1 MINESLQP
9 STPERPAASNNDA
22 AQEWVLE
29 VEGLTVSF
37 PGLFKT
43 VKAVRGI
50 DLKVRRGEILGL
62 VGESGSGKSMTA
74 MSCLGLMPDAAR
86 LGGSVKVAGQQVNGA
101 SASQLADLRGGGA
114 AMIFQNPMKA
124 LNPFFTVGRQMF
136 DVIGCHR
143 QLSKAQIR
151 AEALNSLEAVSMPD
165 PSLALAKYP
174 HQMSGGQLQRVVI
187 AMALACRPK
196 LLIADE
202 PTTALDVTVQAQIIA
217 LLRKLAQEQDLAIL
231 FITHNLG
238 VMASL
243 CDRVAVM
250 YAGEVVESGPVGQV
264 FKRPAHPYT
273 LKLMGTV
280 PKLGQGS
287 QPLGFIPG
295 QVPNMAVPPAGCAFN
310 PRCERATGR
319 CVQAAPRVE
328 IGEGHWAACHN
339 TLVKV

>member
-1 MINESLQP
+1 MIDESLQY
-9 STPERPAASNNDA
+9 SAIEHLAASNNDA
-22 AQEWVLE
+22 AQDLVLE

-50 DLKVRRGEILGL
+50 DLQVRRGEILGL
-62 VGESGSGKSMTA
+62 VGESGSGKSLTA
-74 MSCLGLMPDAAR
+74 MSCLGLMPEAAR
-86 LGGSVKVAGQQVNGA
+86 LEGSVRVAGQQVNGA
-101 SASQLADLRGGGA
+101 SASQLAVLRGGGA

-151 AEALNSLEAVSMPD
+151 AEALSSLEAVSMPD
-165 PSLALAKYP
+165 PPLALAKYP
-174 HQMSGGQLQRVVI
+174 HQLSGGQLQRVVI

-217 LLRKLAQEQDLAIL
+217 LLRKLAREQDLAIL

-238 VMASL
+238 VVASL

-280 PKLGQGS
+280 PKLGQGL

-295 QVPNMAVPPAGCAFN
+295 QVPNMAAPPPGCAFN

-319 CVQAAPRVE
+319 CNHAAPRVV
-328 IGEGHWAACHN
+328 IGKEHWAACHN
-339 TLVKV
+339 ILVKV

>member
-9 STPERPAASNNDA
+9 STPERLAASNNDA
-22 AQEWVLE
+22 AQELVLE

-238 VMASL
+238 VVASL

-295 QVPNMAVPPAGCAFN
+295 QVPNMAAPPAGCAFN

>member
-1 MINESLQP
+1 MIDESLQY
-9 STPERPAASNNDA
+9 SAIESLAASNNDA
-22 AQEWVLE
+22 AQDLVLE

-74 MSCLGLMPDAAR
+74 MSCLGLMPEAAR
-86 LGGSVKVAGQQVNGA
+86 LGGSVRVAGQQVNGA
-101 SASQLADLRGGGA
+101 SASQLAALRGGGA

-124 LNPFFTVGRQMF
+124 LNPFFTIGRQMF

-151 AEALNSLEAVSMPD
+151 AEALSSLEAVSMPD

-217 LLRKLAQEQDLAIL
+217 LLRKLAREQDLAIL

-238 VMASL
+238 VVASL

-250 YAGEVVESGPVGQV
+250 YAGEVVESGPVGEV

-280 PKLGQGS
+280 PKLGQGP
-287 QPLGFIPG
+287 QALGFIPG
-295 QVPNMAVPPAGCAFN
+295 QVPNMAAPPAGCAFN

-319 CVQAAPRVE
+319 CNHAAPRVV
-328 IGEGHWAACHN
+328 IGKEHWAACHN
-339 TLVKV
+339 ILVKV

>member
-9 STPERPAASNNDA
+9 STLEQLAASKNDA
-22 AQEWVLE
+22 AQDLVLE

-74 MSCLGLMPDAAR
+74 MSCLGLMPEAAR

-143 QLSKAQIR
+143 RLSKAQIR
-151 AEALNSLEAVSMPD
+151 AEALSSLEAVSMPD
-165 PSLALAKYP
+165 PTLALGKYP

-238 VMASL
+238 VVASL

-280 PKLGQGS
+280 PKLGQDPS
-287 QPLGFIPG
+287 PWASSPG
-295 QVPNMAVPPAGCAFN
+295 RCRTWRLLRLAVPSIHVVN
-310 PRCERATGR
+310 
-319 CVQAAPRVE
+319 APLDDALRLRR
-328 IGEGHWAACHN
+328 G
-339 TLVKV
+339 

>member
-1 MINESLQP
+1 MINESLKT
-9 STPERPAASNNDA
+9 STLESLAASNNEA
-22 AQEWVLE
+22 AQDLVLE

-74 MSCLGLMPDAAR
+74 MSCLGLMPEAAR

-101 SASQLADLRGGGA
+101 SASQLAVLRGGGA

-151 AEALNSLEAVSMPD
+151 AEALSSLEAVSMPD
-165 PSLALAKYP
+165 PTLALGKYP

-217 LLRKLAQEQDLAIL
+217 LLRKLAREQDLAIL

-238 VMASL
+238 VVASL

-250 YAGEVVESGPVGQV
+250 YAGEVVESGPVGEV

-280 PKLGQGS
+280 PKLGQGP
-287 QPLGFIPG
+287 QALGFIPG
-295 QVPNMAVPPAGCAFN
+295 QVPNMADPPAGCAFN

-319 CVQAAPRVE
+319 CNHAAPRVV
-328 IGEGHWAACHN
+328 IGKEHWAACHN
-339 TLVKV
+339 ILVKV

>member
-9 STPERPAASNNDA
+9 STPERLADSNNDA
-22 AQEWVLE
+22 AQELVLE

-74 MSCLGLMPDAAR
+74 MSCLGLMPEAAR

-101 SASQLADLRGGGA
+101 SVSQLADLRGGGA

-151 AEALNSLEAVSMPD
+151 AEALSSLEAVSMPD
-165 PSLALAKYP
+165 PYLALGKYP

-238 VMASL
+238 VVASL

-273 LKLMGTV
+273 LKLLGTV

-295 QVPNMAVPPAGCAFN
+295 QVPNMAAPPAGCAFN

>member
-1 MINESLQP
+1 MIDESLQY
-9 STPERPAASNNDA
+9 SAIESLAASNNDA
-22 AQEWVLE
+22 AQDLVLE

-74 MSCLGLMPDAAR
+74 MSCLGLMPEAAR
-86 LGGSVKVAGQQVNGA
+86 LGGSVRVAGQQVNGA
-101 SASQLADLRGGGA
+101 SASQLAVLRGGGA

-124 LNPFFTVGRQMF
+124 LNPFFTIGRQMF

-151 AEALNSLEAVSMPD
+151 AEALSSLEAVSMPD

-217 LLRKLAQEQDLAIL
+217 LLRKLAREQDLAIL

-238 VMASL
+238 VVASL

-250 YAGEVVESGPVGQV
+250 YAGEVVESGPVGEV

-280 PKLGQGS
+280 PKLGQGP
-287 QPLGFIPG
+287 QALGFIPG
-295 QVPNMAVPPAGCAFN
+295 QVPNMAAPPAGCAFN

-319 CVQAAPRVE
+319 CNHAAPRVV
-328 IGEGHWAACHN
+328 IGKEHWAACHN
-339 TLVKV
+339 ILVKV

>member
-1 MINESLQP
+1 MIEQSLLH
-9 STPERPAASNNDA
+9 PALEPLVATHTDA
-22 AQEWVLE
+22 AEDLVLE

-37 PGLFKT
+37 PGLFQT

-50 DLKVRRGEILGL
+50 DLTVKRGEILGL

-74 MSCLGLMPDAAR
+74 MSCLGLMPESAR
-86 LGGSVKVAGQQVNGA
+86 LEGRIKVAGQQVNGA
-101 SASQLADLRGGGA
+101 SQSQLAALRGGGA

-124 LNPFFTVGRQMF
+124 LNPFFTVGRQMC

-143 QLSKAQIR
+143 SLGKAQIR
-151 AEALNSLEAVSMPD
+151 AEAQSALEAVSMPD
-165 PSLALAKYP
+165 PHLALNKYP

-217 LLRKLAQEQDLAIL
+217 LLRKLAREQELAIL
-231 FITHNLG
+231 FITHDLG
-238 VMASL
+238 VVASL

-280 PKLGQGS
+280 PKLGQGRQS
-287 QPLGFIPG
+287 LDFIPG
-295 QVPNMAVPPAGCAFN
+295 QVPNMAAPPAGCAFN

-319 CVQAAPRVE
+319 CHQAAPRVT
-328 IGEGHWAACHN
+328 ISNGHWAACHN
-339 TLVKV
+339 TLVTV

>member
-1 MINESLQP
+1 MIDESLQY
-9 STPERPAASNNDA
+9 STIERLAAANNDA
-22 AQEWVLE
+22 AKDLVLE

-43 VKAVRGI
+43 VQAVRGI
-50 DLKVRRGEILGL
+50 DLKIRRGEILGL

-74 MSCLGLMPDAAR
+74 MSCLGLMPEAAR
-86 LGGSVKVAGQQVNGA
+86 LGGSVRVAGQQVNGA
-101 SASQLADLRGGGA
+101 SASQLAVLRGGGA

-124 LNPFFTVGRQMF
+124 LNPFFTVGRQMI

-143 QLSKAQIR
+143 QLSKAEIR
-151 AEALNSLEAVSMPD
+151 AEALSSLEAVSMPD

-217 LLRKLAQEQDLAIL
+217 LLRKLAREQDLAIL

-238 VMASL
+238 VVASL

-250 YAGEVVESGPVGQV
+250 YAGEVVESGPVGEV

-280 PKLGQGS
+280 PKLGQGP

-295 QVPNMAVPPAGCAFN
+295 QVPNMAAPPAGCAFN

-319 CVQAAPRVE
+319 CNHAAPRVV
-328 IGEGHWAACHN
+328 IGKEHWAACHN
-339 TLVKV
+339 ILVKV

>member
-1 MINESLQP
+1 MIDESLQY
-9 STPERPAASNNDA
+9 SAIEHLAASNNDA
-22 AQEWVLE
+22 AQDLVLE

-74 MSCLGLMPDAAR
+74 MSCLGLMPEAAR
-86 LGGSVKVAGQQVNGA
+86 LGGSVRVAGQQVNGA
-101 SASQLADLRGGGA
+101 SASQLAVLRGGGA

-124 LNPFFTVGRQMF
+124 LNPFFTIGRQMF

-143 QLSKAQIR
+143 QLSKEQIR
-151 AEALNSLEAVSMPD
+151 AEALSSLEAVSMPD
-165 PSLALAKYP
+165 PPLALGKYP

-217 LLRKLAQEQDLAIL
+217 LLRKLAREQDLAIL

-238 VMASL
+238 VVASL

-250 YAGEVVESGPVGQV
+250 YAGEVVESGPVGEV

-280 PKLGQGS
+280 PKLGQGP

-295 QVPNMAVPPAGCAFN
+295 QVPNMAAPPAGCAFN

-319 CVQAAPRVE
+319 CHQAAPRVE

-339 TLVKV
+339 ILVKV

>member
-1 MINESLQP
+1 M
-9 STPERPAASNNDA
+9 
-22 AQEWVLE
+22 
-29 VEGLTVSF
+29 SF

-74 MSCLGLMPDAAR
+74 MSCLGLMPEAAR
-86 LGGSVKVAGQQVNGA
+86 LEGSVRVAGQQVNGA
-101 SASQLADLRGGGA
+101 SASQLAALRGGGA

-124 LNPFFTVGRQMF
+124 LNPFFTVGRQMI

-143 QLSKAQIR
+143 QLSKAEIR
-151 AEALNSLEAVSMPD
+151 AEALSSLEAVSMPD

-217 LLRKLAQEQDLAIL
+217 LLRKLAREQDLAIL

-238 VMASL
+238 VVASL

-250 YAGEVVESGPVGQV
+250 YAGEVVESGPVGEV

-280 PKLGQGS
+280 PKLGQGP
-287 QPLGFIPG
+287 QALGFIPG
-295 QVPNMAVPPAGCAFN
+295 QVPNMAAPPAGCAFN

-319 CVQAAPRVE
+319 CNHAAPRVV
-328 IGEGHWAACHN
+328 IGKEHWAACHN
-339 TLVKV
+339 ILVKV

>member
-1 MINESLQP
+1 
-9 STPERPAASNNDA
+9 
-22 AQEWVLE
+22 
-29 VEGLTVSF
+29 
-37 PGLFKT
+37 
-43 VKAVRGI
+43 
-50 DLKVRRGEILGL
+50 
-62 VGESGSGKSMTA
+62 MTA
-74 MSCLGLMPDAAR
+74 MSCLGLMPEAAR

-143 QLSKAQIR
+143 RLSKAQIR
-151 AEALNSLEAVSMPD
+151 AEALSSLEAVSMPD
-165 PSLALAKYP
+165 PTLALGKYP

-238 VMASL
+238 VVASL

-287 QPLGFIPG
+287 RPWASSPG
-295 QVPNMAVPPAGCAFN
+295 RCRTWRLLRLAVPSIHARN
-310 PRCERATGR
+310 
-319 CVQAAPRVE
+319 APLDDALRLRR
-328 IGEGHWAACHN
+328 G
-339 TLVKV
+339 

>member
-1 MINESLQP
+1 MIDESLQY
-9 STPERPAASNNDA
+9 SATESLAASNNDA
-22 AQEWVLE
+22 AQDLVLE
-29 VEGLTVSF
+29 VEGLTVFF

-43 VKAVRGI
+43 VQAVRGI
-50 DLKVRRGEILGL
+50 DLKIRRGEILGL

-74 MSCLGLMPDAAR
+74 MSCLGLMPEAAR
-86 LGGSVKVAGQQVNGA
+86 LGGSVRVAGQQVNGA
-101 SASQLADLRGGGA
+101 SASQLAVLRGGGA

-124 LNPFFTVGRQMF
+124 LNPFFTVGRQMI

-143 QLSKAQIR
+143 QLSKAEIR
-151 AEALNSLEAVSMPD
+151 AEALSSLEAVSMPD

-217 LLRKLAQEQDLAIL
+217 LLRKLAREQDLAIL

-238 VMASL
+238 VVASL

-250 YAGEVVESGPVGQV
+250 YAGEVVESGPVGEV

-280 PKLGQGS
+280 PKLGQGP

-295 QVPNMAVPPAGCAFN
+295 QVPNMAAPPAGCAFN

-319 CVQAAPRVE
+319 CNHAAPRVV
-328 IGEGHWAACHN
+328 IGKEHWAACHN
-339 TLVKV
+339 ILVKV

>member
-1 MINESLQP
+1 MIDESLQY
-9 STPERPAASNNDA
+9 SAIESLAASNNDA
-22 AQEWVLE
+22 AQDLVLE

-43 VKAVRGI
+43 VQAVRGI
-50 DLKVRRGEILGL
+50 DLKIRRGEILGL

-74 MSCLGLMPDAAR
+74 MSCLGLMPEAAR
-86 LGGSVKVAGQQVNGA
+86 LGGSVRVAGQQVNGA
-101 SASQLADLRGGGA
+101 SASQLAVLRGGGA

-124 LNPFFTVGRQMF
+124 LNPFFTVGRQMI

-143 QLSKAQIR
+143 QLSKAEIR
-151 AEALNSLEAVSMPD
+151 AEALSSLEAVSMPD

-217 LLRKLAQEQDLAIL
+217 LLRKLAREQDLAIL

-238 VMASL
+238 VVASL

-250 YAGEVVESGPVGQV
+250 YAGEVVESGPVGEV

-280 PKLGQGS
+280 PKLGQGP
-287 QPLGFIPG
+287 QALGFIPG
-295 QVPNMAVPPAGCAFN
+295 QVPNMAAPPAGCAFN

-319 CVQAAPRVE
+319 CNHAAPRVV
-328 IGEGHWAACHN
+328 IGKEHWAACHN
-339 TLVKV
+339 ILVKV

>member
-1 MINESLQP
+1 
-9 STPERPAASNNDA
+9 
-22 AQEWVLE
+22 
-29 VEGLTVSF
+29 
-37 PGLFKT
+37 
-43 VKAVRGI
+43 
-50 DLKVRRGEILGL
+50 
-62 VGESGSGKSMTA
+62 
-74 MSCLGLMPDAAR
+74 
-86 LGGSVKVAGQQVNGA
+86 
-101 SASQLADLRGGGA
+101 LRGGGA

-124 LNPFFTVGRQMF
+124 LNPFFTVGRQMI

-151 AEALNSLEAVSMPD
+151 AEALSSLEAVSMPD

-217 LLRKLAQEQDLAIL
+217 LLRKLAREQDLAIL

-238 VMASL
+238 VVASL

-250 YAGEVVESGPVGQV
+250 YAGEVVESGPVGEV

-280 PKLGQGS
+280 PKLGQGP
-287 QPLGFIPG
+287 QALGFIPG
-295 QVPNMAVPPAGCAFN
+295 QVPNMAAPPAGCAFN

-319 CVQAAPRVE
+319 CNHAAPRVV
-328 IGEGHWAACHN
+328 IGKEHWAACHN
-339 TLVKV
+339 ILVKV

>member
-1 MINESLQP
+1 
-9 STPERPAASNNDA
+9 
-22 AQEWVLE
+22 
-29 VEGLTVSF
+29 
-37 PGLFKT
+37 
-43 VKAVRGI
+43 
-50 DLKVRRGEILGL
+50 
-62 VGESGSGKSMTA
+62 
-74 MSCLGLMPDAAR
+74 MSCLGLVPETAR
-86 LGGSVKVAGQQVNGA
+86 LGGIIRVAGQQVNGA
-101 SASQLADLRGGGA
+101 SASQLAALRGGGA

-136 DVIGCHR
+136 DVISCHR
-143 QLSKAQIR
+143 QLSKAQTR
-151 AEALNSLEAVSMPD
+151 AEALSSLEAVSMPD
-165 PSLALAKYP
+165 PPLVLAKYP
-174 HQMSGGQLQRVVI
+174 HQLSGGQLQRVVI

-217 LLRKLAQEQDLAIL
+217 LLRKLAREQDLAIL

-238 VMASL
+238 VVASL

-250 YAGEVVESGPVGQV
+250 YAGEVVESGPVDQV

-273 LKLMGTV
+273 MKLMGTV
-280 PKLGQGS
+280 PTLGQGP

-295 QVPNMAVPPAGCAFN
+295 QVPNMAATPAGCAFN

-319 CVQAAPRVE
+319 CVHAAPRVE

>member
-1 MINESLQP
+1 MINESLKT
-9 STPERPAASNNDA
+9 STLGPLAASNNEA
-22 AQEWVLE
+22 AQDLVLE

-74 MSCLGLMPDAAR
+74 MSCLGLMPEAAR

-101 SASQLADLRGGGA
+101 SASQLAVLRGGGA

-151 AEALNSLEAVSMPD
+151 AEALSSLEAVSMPD
-165 PSLALAKYP
+165 PTLALGKYP

-217 LLRKLAQEQDLAIL
+217 LLRKLAREQDLAIL

-238 VMASL
+238 VVASL

-250 YAGEVVESGPVGQV
+250 YAGEVVESGPVGEV

-280 PKLGQGS
+280 PKLGQGP
-287 QPLGFIPG
+287 QALGFIPG
-295 QVPNMAVPPAGCAFN
+295 QVPNMADPPAGCAFN

-319 CVQAAPRVE
+319 CNHAAPRVV
-328 IGEGHWAACHN
+328 IGKEHWAACHN
-339 TLVKV
+339 ILVKV

>member
-9 STPERPAASNNDA
+9 STLEQLAASNNDA
-22 AQEWVLE
+22 AQDLVLE

-74 MSCLGLMPDAAR
+74 MSCLGLMPEAAR

-101 SASQLADLRGGGA
+101 SVSQLADLRGGGA

-151 AEALNSLEAVSMPD
+151 AEALSSLEAVSMPD
-165 PSLALAKYP
+165 PYLALGKYP

-238 VMASL
+238 VVASL

-295 QVPNMAVPPAGCAFN
+295 QVPNMAAPPAGCAFN

>member
-1 MINESLQP
+1 MIDQSLQYP
-9 STPERPAASNNDA
+9 SVEHPALASDEA
-22 AQEWVLE
+22 AQDLVLE

-50 DLKVRRGEILGL
+50 DLNVRRGEILGL

-74 MSCLGLMPDAAR
+74 MSCLGLMPEAAR
-86 LGGSVKVAGQQVNGA
+86 VGGNVRVAGQQVNGA
-101 SASQLADLRGGGA
+101 SASQLAALRGGGA

-124 LNPFFTVGRQMF
+124 LNPFFTIGRQMF

-151 AEALNSLEAVSMPD
+151 AEALSSLEAVSMPD

-217 LLRKLAQEQDLAIL
+217 LLRKLAREQDLAIL

-238 VMASL
+238 VVAAL

-280 PKLGQGS
+280 PKLGQGP

-295 QVPNMAVPPAGCAFN
+295 QVPNMAAPPAGCAFN

-319 CVQAAPRVE
+319 CNHAAPRVV
-328 IGEGHWAACHN
+328 IGKEHWAACHN
-339 TLVKV
+339 ILVKV

>member
-1 MINESLQP
+1 MIDESLQY
-9 STPERPAASNNDA
+9 SAIESLAASNNDA
-22 AQEWVLE
+22 TQDLVLE

-43 VKAVRGI
+43 VQAVRGI
-50 DLKVRRGEILGL
+50 DLKIRRGEILGL

-74 MSCLGLMPDAAR
+74 MSCLGLMPEAAR
-86 LGGSVKVAGQQVNGA
+86 LGGSVRVAGQQVNGA
-101 SASQLADLRGGGA
+101 SASQLAVLRGGGA

-124 LNPFFTVGRQMF
+124 LNPFFTVGRQMI

-143 QLSKAQIR
+143 QLSKAEIR
-151 AEALNSLEAVSMPD
+151 AEALSSLEAVSMPD

-217 LLRKLAQEQDLAIL
+217 LLRKLAREQDLAIL

-238 VMASL
+238 VVASL

-250 YAGEVVESGPVGQV
+250 YAGEVVESGPVGEV

-280 PKLGQGS
+280 PKLGQGP

-295 QVPNMAVPPAGCAFN
+295 QVPNMAAPPAGCAFN

-319 CVQAAPRVE
+319 CNHAAPRVV
-328 IGEGHWAACHN
+328 IGKEHWAACHN
-339 TLVKV
+339 ILVKV

>member
-1 MINESLQP
+1 
-9 STPERPAASNNDA
+9 
-22 AQEWVLE
+22 
-29 VEGLTVSF
+29 
-37 PGLFKT
+37 
-43 VKAVRGI
+43 
-50 DLKVRRGEILGL
+50 
-62 VGESGSGKSMTA
+62 
-74 MSCLGLMPDAAR
+74 MSCLGLIPEAAR
-86 LGGSVKVAGQQVNGA
+86 LEGSVRVAGQQVNGA
-101 SASQLADLRGGGA
+101 SASQLAVLRGGGA
-114 AMIFQNPMKA
+114 AMIFQNPLKA

-151 AEALNSLEAVSMPD
+151 AEALSSLEAVSMPD
-165 PSLALAKYP
+165 PPLALAKYP

-217 LLRKLAQEQDLAIL
+217 LLRKLAREQDLAIL

-238 VMASL
+238 VVASL

-280 PKLGQGS
+280 PKLGQGP

-295 QVPNMAVPPAGCAFN
+295 QVPNMAAPPAGCAFN

-319 CVQAAPRVE
+319 CHQAAPRVV
-328 IGEGHWAACHN
+328 IGKGHWAACHN
-339 TLVKV
+339 MIVKV

>member
-1 MINESLQP
+1 MIDESLQY
-9 STPERPAASNNDA
+9 STIERLAAANNDA
-22 AQEWVLE
+22 AQDLVLE

-43 VKAVRGI
+43 VQAVRGI
-50 DLKVRRGEILGL
+50 DLKIRRGEILGL

-74 MSCLGLMPDAAR
+74 MSCLGLMPEAAR
-86 LGGSVKVAGQQVNGA
+86 LGGSVRVAGQQVNGA
-101 SASQLADLRGGGA
+101 SASQLAVLRGGGA

-124 LNPFFTVGRQMF
+124 LNPFFTVGRQMI

-151 AEALNSLEAVSMPD
+151 AEALSSLEAVSMPD

-217 LLRKLAQEQDLAIL
+217 LLRKLAREQDLAIL

-238 VMASL
+238 VVASL

-250 YAGEVVESGPVGQV
+250 YAGEVVESGPVGEV

-280 PKLGQGS
+280 PKLGQGP

-295 QVPNMAVPPAGCAFN
+295 QVPNMAAPPAGCAFN

-319 CVQAAPRVE
+319 CNHAAPRVV
-328 IGEGHWAACHN
+328 IGKEHWAACHN
-339 TLVKV
+339 ILVKV

>member
-1 MINESLQP
+1 M
-9 STPERPAASNNDA
+9 
-22 AQEWVLE
+22 VLE

-74 MSCLGLMPDAAR
+74 MSCLGLMPEAAR

-101 SASQLADLRGGGA
+101 SVSQLADLRGGGA

-151 AEALNSLEAVSMPD
+151 AEALSSLEAVSMPD
-165 PSLALAKYP
+165 PYLALGKYP

-238 VMASL
+238 VVASL

-295 QVPNMAVPPAGCAFN
+295 QVPNMAAPPAGCAFN

>member
-9 STPERPAASNNDA
+9 STLEQLAASNNDA
-22 AQEWVLE
+22 AQDLVLE

-74 MSCLGLMPDAAR
+74 MSCLGLMPEAAR

-151 AEALNSLEAVSMPD
+151 AEALSSLEAVSMPD
-165 PSLALAKYP
+165 PYLALGKYP

-238 VMASL
+238 VVASL

-295 QVPNMAVPPAGCAFN
+295 QVPNMAAPPAGCAFN

>member
-1 MINESLQP
+1 MIDESLQY
-9 STPERPAASNNDA
+9 STIERLAAANNDA
-22 AQEWVLE
+22 AQDLVLE

-43 VKAVRGI
+43 VQAVRGI
-50 DLKVRRGEILGL
+50 DLKIRRGEILGL

-74 MSCLGLMPDAAR
+74 MSCLGLMPEAAR
-86 LGGSVKVAGQQVNGA
+86 LGGSVRVAGQQVNGA
-101 SASQLADLRGGGA
+101 SASQLAVLRGGGA

-124 LNPFFTVGRQMF
+124 LNPFFTVGRQMI

-143 QLSKAQIR
+143 QLSKAEIR
-151 AEALNSLEAVSMPD
+151 AEALSSLEAVSMPD

-217 LLRKLAQEQDLAIL
+217 LLRKLAREQDLAIL

-238 VMASL
+238 VVASL

-250 YAGEVVESGPVGQV
+250 YAGEVVESGPVGEV

-280 PKLGQGS
+280 PKLGQGP

-295 QVPNMAVPPAGCAFN
+295 QVPNMAAPPAGCAFN

-319 CVQAAPRVE
+319 CNHAAPRVV
-328 IGEGHWAACHN
+328 IGKEHWAACHN
-339 TLVKV
+339 ILVKV

>member
-1 MINESLQP
+1 MIDESLQY
-9 STPERPAASNNDA
+9 STIERLAAANNDA
-22 AQEWVLE
+22 AQDLVLE

-43 VKAVRGI
+43 VQAVRGI
-50 DLKVRRGEILGL
+50 DLKIRRGEILGL

-74 MSCLGLMPDAAR
+74 MSCLGLMPEAAR
-86 LGGSVKVAGQQVNGA
+86 LGGSVRVAGQQVNGA
-101 SASQLADLRGGGA
+101 SASQLAVLRGGGA

-124 LNPFFTVGRQMF
+124 LNPFFTVGRQMI

-143 QLSKAQIR
+143 QLSKAEIR
-151 AEALNSLEAVSMPD
+151 AEALSSLEAVSMPD

-217 LLRKLAQEQDLAIL
+217 LLRKLAREQDLAIL

-238 VMASL
+238 VVASL

-250 YAGEVVESGPVGQV
+250 YAGEVVESGPVGEV

-280 PKLGQGS
+280 PKLGQGP

-295 QVPNMAVPPAGCAFN
+295 QVPNMEAPPAGCAFN

-319 CVQAAPRVE
+319 CNQAAPRVV
-328 IGEGHWAACHN
+328 IGKEHWAACHN
-339 TLVKV
+339 ILVKV

>member
-1 MINESLQP
+1 MIDESLQY
-9 STPERPAASNNDA
+9 STIERLAAANNDA
-22 AQEWVLE
+22 AQDLVLE

-43 VKAVRGI
+43 VQAVRGI
-50 DLKVRRGEILGL
+50 DLKIRRGEILGL

-74 MSCLGLMPDAAR
+74 MSCLGLMPEAAR
-86 LGGSVKVAGQQVNGA
+86 LGGSVRVAGQQINGA
-101 SASQLADLRGGGA
+101 SASQLAVLRGGGA

-124 LNPFFTVGRQMF
+124 LNPFFTVGRQMI

-143 QLSKAQIR
+143 QLSKAEIR
-151 AEALNSLEAVSMPD
+151 AEALSSLEAVSMPD

-217 LLRKLAQEQDLAIL
+217 LLRKLAREQDLAIL

-238 VMASL
+238 VVASL

-250 YAGEVVESGPVGQV
+250 YAGEVVESGPVGEV

-280 PKLGQGS
+280 PKLGQGP
-287 QPLGFIPG
+287 QALGFIPG
-295 QVPNMAVPPAGCAFN
+295 QVPNMAAPPAGCAFN

-319 CVQAAPRVE
+319 CNHAAPRVV
-328 IGEGHWAACHN
+328 IGNEHWAACHN
-339 TLVKV
+339 ILVKV

>member
-1 MINESLQP
+1 MIDESLQY
-9 STPERPAASNNDA
+9 SAVGRLADSSNDEEQA
-22 AQEWVLE
+22 LVLE

-50 DLKVRRGEILGL
+50 DLKLKRGEILGL

-74 MSCLGLMPDAAR
+74 MSCLGLVPETAR
-86 LGGSVKVAGQQVNGA
+86 LGGIIRVAGQQVNGA
-101 SASQLADLRGGGA
+101 SASQLAALRGGGA

-136 DVIGCHR
+136 DVISCHR
-143 QLSKAQIR
+143 QLSKAQTR
-151 AEALNSLEAVSMPD
+151 AEALSSLEAVSMPD
-165 PSLALAKYP
+165 PPLVLAKYP
-174 HQMSGGQLQRVVI
+174 HQLSGGQLQRVVI

-217 LLRKLAQEQDLAIL
+217 LLRKLAREQDLAIL

-238 VMASL
+238 VVASL

-250 YAGEVVESGPVGQV
+250 YAGEVVESGPVDQV

-273 LKLMGTV
+273 MKLMGTV
-280 PKLGQGS
+280 PTLGQGP

-295 QVPNMAVPPAGCAFN
+295 QVPNMAAPPAGCAFN

-319 CVQAAPRVE
+319 CVHAAPRVE

>member
-9 STPERPAASNNDA
+9 STPEHLAASHNDA
-22 AQEWVLE
+22 AQDLVLE

-238 VMASL
+238 VVASL

-295 QVPNMAVPPAGCAFN
+295 QVPNMAAPPAGCAFN

>member
-1 MINESLQP
+1 MFNKSLQP
-9 STPERPAASNNDA
+9 SPLEHLAASNNDA
-22 AQEWVLE
+22 AQDLVLE

-74 MSCLGLMPDAAR
+74 MSCLGLMPEAAR
-86 LGGSVKVAGQQVNGA
+86 LGGSIKVAGQQVNGA

-151 AEALNSLEAVSMPD
+151 AEALSSLEAVSMPD
-165 PSLALAKYP
+165 PTLALAKYP

-217 LLRKLAQEQDLAIL
+217 LLRKLAREQDLAIL

-238 VMASL
+238 VVASL

-280 PKLGQGS
+280 PKLGQGGS
-287 QPLGFIPG
+287 APGLHPGAGAEHGGSPAWLCLQPAL
-295 QVPNMAVPPAGCAFN
+295 
-310 PRCERATGR
+310 
-319 CVQAAPRVE
+319 
-328 IGEGHWAACHN
+328 
-339 TLVKV
+339 